1 MRIALG
7 IEYNG
12 AAYCGWQYQDHSPSV
27 QDCVEK
33 ALAHVANHD
42 VRVIC
47 SGRTDTGVH
56 AYSQVV
62 HFDTTVTRPD
72 HAWAF
77 GANTKLPGDI
87 SILWAKQVDE
97 TFHARFS
104 AQSRVY
110 RYVLLNRQIRPGLLR
125 DRVSWD
131 YRPLDLKRMQRA
143 AVHLI
148 GEHDFTSYRAVACQA
163 SSPVRTLK
171 RLEIHQADELFTFEL
186 EANGFL
192 HHMVRNIVGVL
203 LTVGAGEAEPDWA
216 NEVLAKRDRTQGG
229 LTAPPDGLYFVGARY
244 PEEFEI
250 PYLLA
255 TDLLP
260 RGAVW

>member
-27 QDCVEK
+27 QARVEQ

-62 HFDTTVTRPD
+62 HFDTTATRSD
-72 HAWAF
+72 HSWAF

-87 SILWAKQVDE
+87 SILWAKHVDE
-97 TFHARFS
+97 SFHARFS
-104 AQSRVY
+104 ATSRVY
-110 RYVLLNRQIRPGLLR
+110 RYVILNRKIRPGLLR
-125 DRVSWD
+125 DRVSWE
-131 YRPLDLKRMQRA
+131 YRPLDLSRIQTA
-143 AVHLI
+143 ASHLI
-148 GEHDFTSYRAVACQA
+148 GEHDFSSYRAVACQA
-163 SSPVRTLK
+163 SSPIRTLK
-171 RLEIHQADELFTFEL
+171 RLEITQSGELYTFEL

-192 HHMVRNIVGVL
+192 HHMVRNIAGVL
-203 LTVGAGEAEPDWA
+203 ITIGAGEAEPNWA
-216 NEVLAKRDRTQGG
+216 KEVLDQRDRTQGG
-229 LTAPPDGLYFVGARY
+229 LTAPPDGLYFVGPRY
-244 PEEFEI
+244 PEEFRI
-250 PYLLA
+250 PYLLPV
-255 TDLLP
+255 D
-260 RGAVW
+260 AVW